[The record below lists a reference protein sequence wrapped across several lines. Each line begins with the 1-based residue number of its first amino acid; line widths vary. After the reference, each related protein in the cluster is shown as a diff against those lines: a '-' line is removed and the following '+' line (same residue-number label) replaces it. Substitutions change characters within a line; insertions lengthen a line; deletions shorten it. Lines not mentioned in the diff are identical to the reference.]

1 MEIVDSQVHIWGPD
15 TPERPWR
22 AGGHAHA
29 QRAVPVSAEEVV
41 GWMDEGGIS
50 AAIIVP
56 PSWEGDRNDLAIAAV
71 RRYPGRFAVMGRVD
85 PDSPELRERL
95 PGWRDQPGMLGIRL
109 ALHTPQLRQPFIEGR
124 YDWMWADLERLG
136 IPVMVLIH
144 HPYMHMIDA
153 IAAKHPR
160 LRFVIDHLGLVN
172 GEKDDVA
179 FRGLDSLLALG
190 KRANDPKTSARA
202 KAAIIDSVP
211 KVQKLINAYA
221 DSIKPNV
228 DSAIKYNNLML
239 NLPARVSFTEFTP
252 GDGKVTLGG
261 SVQNQTEA
269 ARPFTLKIEFLDKAG
284 QVVNTQTVEVPAVGP
299 KQAKAFKTEGVGA
312 GIVAFRYA
320 PIT

>member
-144 HPYMHMIDA
+144 HPYMHLIDA

-190 KRANDPKTSARA
+190 KRANIAVKSSALPCYTGEAYPYPGLQKHLKRVHDAFGSRRMFWGTDQSRSPIGYRQGVELFTRHTPFLTDGDLEWIMGKGVRA
-202 KAAIIDSVP
+202 W
-211 KVQKLINAYA
+211 
-221 DSIKPNV
+221 
-228 DSAIKYNNLML
+228 
-239 NLPARVSFTEFTP
+239 
-252 GDGKVTLGG
+252 
-261 SVQNQTEA
+261 
-269 ARPFTLKIEFLDKAG
+269 LDWK
-284 QVVNTQTVEVPAVGP
+284 
-299 KQAKAFKTEGVGA
+299 K
-312 GIVAFRYA
+312 
-320 PIT
+320 